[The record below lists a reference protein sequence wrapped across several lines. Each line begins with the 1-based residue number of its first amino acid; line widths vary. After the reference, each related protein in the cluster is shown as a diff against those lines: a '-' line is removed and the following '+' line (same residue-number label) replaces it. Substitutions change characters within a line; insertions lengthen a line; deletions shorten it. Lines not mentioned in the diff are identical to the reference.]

1 MGKVY
6 VGKGTAEKGMIRLDD
21 GTGLP
26 QGRVSVIVEKE
37 RPKPGHSIFDIEPPP
52 GPGRSTEEILRDLRS
67 LRDEWE
73 RPWYRDD
80 WDGRGE
86 ERRGSTSTRAR

>member
-6 VGKGTAEKGMIRLDD
+6 VGKGTAENGVIRLDN

-26 QGRVSVIVEKE
+26 KGRVSVIVEEEK
-37 RPKPGHSIFDIEPPP
+37 PKSGHSILDIEAPP
-52 GPGRSTEEILRDLRS
+52 GPGRSTEEILRELRA

-73 RPWYRDD
+73 RPWDRDD
-80 WDGRGE
+80 RDDKG
-86 ERRGSTSTRAR
+86 